1 MSLIPGATLTLP
13 GIAGIVLTVGMA
25 VDANVLIFERIKE
38 EIRNGSTPI
47 ASIELGYKKAFSTI
61 ADANITTLIASIIL
75 FIFGTGPI
83 KGFAVT
89 LSIGVISSMFTAIIV
104 TRILAEIIYENQN
117 LNKKIKYMKHININ
131 FNFMKWHKKAV
142 YISLTLIFISIFS
155 IFTKGLNYGVDF
167 NGGTIIEIGF
177 KDKAP
182 IEDIRKFLKENKYE
196 KSSVQFFGSNKDI
209 LIRMP
214 NILSSSEATL
224 SNTLLGELN
233 KKYTFDLKRVE
244 YVGAQVGEELR
255 DQGIL
260 AALIALALITIYIAL
275 RFEYRFSIGA
285 ILALIHDVFN
295 NQNFSITQIEFN
307 LSVFAAILAVI
318 GYSLNDTIVVFDRI
332 RENFKSSIMEN
343 VDTILN

>member
-1 MSLIPGATLTLP
+1 
-13 GIAGIVLTVGMA
+13 
-25 VDANVLIFERIKE
+25 
-38 EIRNGSTPI
+38 
-47 ASIELGYKKAFSTI
+47 
-61 ADANITTLIASIIL
+61 
-75 FIFGTGPI
+75 
-83 KGFAVT
+83 
-89 LSIGVISSMFTAIIV
+89 
-104 TRILAEIIYENQN
+104 
-117 LNKKIKYMKHININ
+117 MKHININ
-131 FNFMKWHKKAV
+131 FDFMKWHKKAI
-142 YISLTLIFISIFS
+142 YFSMFLILISVVS

-167 NGGTIIEIGF
+167 KGGTIIEISF
-177 KDKAP
+177 NNEAP

-214 NILSSSEATL
+214 NILSSNESTL
-224 SNTLLGELN
+224 SNTLISELSKEYSFN
-233 KKYTFDLKRVE
+233 LKRVE

-285 ILALIHDVFN
+285 IFALIHDVLLIIGI
-295 NQNFSITQIEFN
+295 FSVTQIEFN

-332 RENFKSSIMEN
+332 RENFKLSIIEN
-343 VDTILN
+343 VDTTTLTNQSINQTLSRTLITSLTTLLVLISLIIFGGEILFGFAFALISGVIIGTYSSIYIASSTLLIMNISVKDVVIEIDDESP

>member
-1 MSLIPGATLTLP
+1 
-13 GIAGIVLTVGMA
+13 
-25 VDANVLIFERIKE
+25 
-38 EIRNGSTPI
+38 
-47 ASIELGYKKAFSTI
+47 
-61 ADANITTLIASIIL
+61 
-75 FIFGTGPI
+75 
-83 KGFAVT
+83 
-89 LSIGVISSMFTAIIV
+89 
-104 TRILAEIIYENQN
+104 
-117 LNKKIKYMKHININ
+117 MKHININ

-142 YISLTLIFISIFS
+142 YISLALIFISIFS

-167 NGGTIIEIGF
+167 NGGTLIEIQF
-177 KDKAP
+177 SDKAP

-196 KSSVQFFGSNKDI
+196 KSSVQFFGSDEDI

-214 NILSSSEATL
+214 NILSSNEATL
-224 SNTLLGELN
+224 SNTLISDLN
-233 KKYTFDLKRVE
+233 KKYSFNLKRVE

-285 ILALIHDVFN
+285 ILALIHDVFLIIGI
-295 NQNFSITQIEFN
+295 FSITQIEFN

-343 VDTILN
+343 VDTSSLTNESINQTLSRTLITSLTTLLVLISLIVFGGEILFGFAFALIAGVIIGTYSSIYIASSTLLIMNISVKDIVIEVEDERP